1 MTTANT
7 LHSPGVDPTVHANR
21 WRILGVL
28 GLSLLMVVMDATI
41 LHTAMSKIIEDL
53 GPSSIQQLWI
63 VNAYAL
69 VISGLL
75 ITMGALGDRTGRR
88 RLFNLGLLVFAAAS
102 VLAVVFPTPLMLVVS
117 RALLGVGGAMILPS
131 TLSILRGVFADAQE
145 RTRAIV
151 VWGTMAAAGGA
162 IGPVVGGALV
172 QAFGWRSAFLVN
184 VPIALAALLLSLKLL
199 PESSTPSASRLDW
212 PSVAISFLGMAAFV
226 QGIKMTGKEGLFEL
240 QSGGFLLLGLALMA
254 YFVRRQLGLADPL
267 VDISLFRIRSFSA
280 ALVAYLLVTVV
291 LGALLYLGSQW
302 FQTVRGMSPLSAGMR
317 LMPLGA
323 AMLLMGFVTPKILER
338 LYARTAVALGL
349 ALLGGSLFVP
359 ALPGDELTLVGIS
372 FAVAGIG
379 TALVMST
386 AVAVIMAAAPPER
399 AGRAAAIQETALELG
414 NVLGIS
420 IIGSVVGVLY
430 GNWLH
435 APAGTPTA
443 ALEQARGS
451 IGEGAKASRELPAE
465 VGEPLSQAANSAFTR
480 AFDVS
485 MTVTGG
491 VLLAGALAVYLLIP
505 RFKVAADAH

>member
-1 MTTANT
+1 MTTAPT
-7 LHSPGVDPTVHANR
+7 TTTSVDPTVHANR

-75 ITMGALGDRTGRR
+75 ITMGALGDRTGRK

-102 VLAVVFPTPLMLVVS
+102 VLAVLFPTPVMLVVS

-131 TLSILRGVFADAQE
+131 TLSILRGAFADAKE
-145 RTRAIV
+145 RTTAIV

-184 VPIALAALLLSLKLL
+184 VPVALAALVLSLKLL
-199 PESSTPSASRLDW
+199 PESSTPSATRLDW

-226 QGIKMTGKEGLFEL
+226 QGIKMIGKEGLFEL
-240 QSGGFLLLGLALMA
+240 QSGGLLVLGLVMMA
-254 YFVRRQLGLADPL
+254 YFVRRQLGLPDPL
-267 VDISLFRIRSFSA
+267 MDVGLFRIRSFSA

-302 FQTVRGMSPLSAGMR
+302 FQIVRGMSPLSAGLR

-323 AMLLMGFVTPKILER
+323 AMLLMGFVTPKILQR

-349 ALLGGSLFVP
+349 LLLGGSLFVP

-372 FAVAGIG
+372 FAVAGVG
-379 TALVMST
+379 CALVMAT
-386 AVAVIMAAAPPER
+386 AVAVIMSAAPPER

-420 IIGSVVGVLY
+420 IIGSVVAALY
-430 GNWLH
+430 GSWLQ
-435 APAGTPTA
+435 APAGTPA
-443 ALEQARGS
+443 ASLEQARGS
-451 IGEGAKASRELPAE
+451 IGEGAKAARELPAE
-465 VGEPLSQAANSAFTR
+465 VGEPLAQAANSAFTR

-491 VLLAGALAVYLLIP
+491 VLVAAAVAVYLLIP
-505 RFKVAADAH
+505 RFKASADAAH